1 MNVGTTDDELEFVT
15 SIQTVVQVPGVPVL
29 PKLDL
34 NGCYCVP
41 QDASEPGGSWFDAV
55 VLPDDRLALVVGEAP
70 GIGLAAAVVAAQV
83 RSVLHA
89 ALRRNAD
96 VVEALLLADAFADD
110 VDDARGTSAL
120 VAVVDP
126 ERAVV
131 TYATAGHAGPLLL
144 PAHAAAAQLSGTGGG
159 VLGTGTGTGFSP
171 VSSDLV
177 PGDVVLLAS
186 AAAHRSAALTLL
198 DLLGET
204 AEMAFHDLAVLADAS
219 LARLGPDDT
228 LCLVAAQLRGSPH
241 RELRVRLRQGADAV
255 SVTREELGGWLEEL
269 RASAMD
275 EMALTHA
282 AAELVTNAVDHG
294 GRDDNREIELSAR
307 LGSDGVIRIEV
318 LDHGTWRAPPED
330 LSRGRGLAMAAG
342 LVDHLGVAAGPFET
356 RALLQHRLVRPVPIQ
371 TTRGSAREG
380 PGPAAPVEV
389 VHPEPHVIALRG
401 TFGHDDVERVAAEI
415 LVATRGGTLNY
426 CLDVTGVTVLTTSAA
441 RLLIDLTSVNRS
453 IGMFAADIDIVAEA
467 GSMTQH
473 TLDVTGIPHRVA

>member
-1 MNVGTTDDELEFVT
+1 MNTDSTEDELEFVT
-15 SIQTVVQVPGVPVL
+15 SIQSVVQAAGVPVL

-34 NGCYCVP
+34 NGSYCVP

-55 VLPDDRLALVVGEAP
+55 VLHDDRLALVVGEAP
-70 GIGLAAAVVAAQV
+70 GIGLAASVVAAEV
-83 RSVLHA
+83 RSILHS
-89 ALRRNAD
+89 ALRRDAD

-110 VDDARGTSAL
+110 VDEARGTSAL
-120 VAVVDP
+120 VAVIDP
-126 ERAVV
+126 ERSLV

-144 PAHAAAAQLSGTGGG
+144 PAHAAAAQLGGTGGG
-159 VLGTGTGTGFSP
+159 VLGTGTGTGFAP
-171 VSSDLV
+171 VTCDLM

-204 AEMAFHDLAVLADAS
+204 AEMAFQDLTVLADAS

-228 LCLVAAQLRGSPH
+228 LCLVAARLRGAPH
-241 RELRVRLRQGADAV
+241 RELRVRLKDGDAV
-255 SVTREELGGWLEEL
+255 RVTRGELSMWLEEL
-269 RASAMD
+269 RASPMD

-282 AAELVTNAVDHG
+282 ASVLVTNAIDHG
-294 GRDDNREIELSAR
+294 GRDDDREIELYAR
-307 LGSDGVIRIEV
+307 LGTDGVIRVEV
-318 LDHGTWRAPPED
+318 TDHGTWQAPSED

-342 LVDHLGVAAGPFET
+342 LVDHLGVATGPFGT
-356 RALLQHRLVRPVPIQ
+356 RALLQHRLVRPVPIE
-371 TTRGSAREG
+371 TTRGSSREV
-380 PGPAAPVEV
+380 PRPAPVEV
-389 VHPEPHVIALRG
+389 LHPEPHVIALQG

-415 LVATRGGTLNY
+415 LVATRGGTLGF
-426 CLDVTGVTVLTTSAA
+426 CLDVTGVTELSTSGA